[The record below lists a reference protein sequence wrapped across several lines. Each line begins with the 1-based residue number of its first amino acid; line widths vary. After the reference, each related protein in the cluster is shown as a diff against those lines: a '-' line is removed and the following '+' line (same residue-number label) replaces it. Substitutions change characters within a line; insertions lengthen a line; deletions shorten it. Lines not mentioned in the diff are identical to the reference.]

1 MAVNRPWRTVLGQ
14 TLATPAGAQDAGRT
28 RYLSLIERK
37 TALRIYLIAA
47 VAALVLWGCELSTR
61 VIAPHDRWAQPGL
74 ALLMLWLYRTLDRQ
88 PDTLVATQRV
98 AAGGLGVYFMIS
110 TLSAL
115 FFNRQAVSPYWVAN
129 NFQWMPVVS
138 LLLHLTFPWR
148 WAVRL
153 SLGMLAMVALPAM
166 WLEATSTDAAWS
178 GVMQSLVING
188 VLMQITFLVSLI
200 SVDRLKHGIGL
211 IVAGHKDGPSDARQ
225 ALEMWVKD
233 RTDELARARDA
244 AESASRAK
252 SRFLAV
258 MSHELRTPLHAM
270 LVSADLLADKGH
282 LPDGDQRDAR
292 LLQTIQTSGQHLL
305 TLIDQV
311 LELSRIEAGKVEAV
325 EQAMDLHVIVQKAC
339 NAVKPMAEL
348 KGLKLLVG
356 VPDDLPATRMGDE
369 LRLTQVLINLLA
381 NAIKF
386 TTHGH
391 VSLTLRRIPQADAG
405 EDWLRMSVIDTG
417 QGMSEADQSK
427 VFDAFYQADSRS
439 DRQHG
444 GAGLGLTITQELVNL
459 MKGRLHLKSQHGH
472 GTRIDVELPLP
483 ILQDTKAV
491 PLRTN
496 ERAHDLGGQ
505 LVLIVDDDD
514 VSRMLATEVLL
525 GAGARVKEI
534 TNGPDALA
542 YLREDRPS
550 VVLMDWRMPGM
561 DGLETTRRLRQG
573 EGGERS
579 RDVPVIGLTA
589 NAFEEDRHSCLSA
602 GMNNVLTKPVNRQ
615 ELLDEL
621 SHWMQLEPASAPLT
635 PLAPA
640 APSAA

>member
-1 MAVNRPWRTVLGQ
+1 MAVNRLWRAALGQ
-14 TLATPAGAQDAGRT
+14 SLATSAAPNEAGHT

-47 VAALVLWGCELSTR
+47 VAALVLWGCELYTQL
-61 VIAPHDRWAQPGL
+61 IAPHDRWAQPAL
-74 ALLMLWLYRTLDRQ
+74 ALLMLWLYRTLERN
-88 PDTLVATQRV
+88 PDTLVATQRI
-98 AAGGLGVYFMIS
+98 AAGGLGGYFMVS

-115 FFNRQAVSPYWVAN
+115 FFNRQTVSPYWVAN

-153 SLGMLAMVALPAM
+153 SLGMLAMVALPAV
-166 WLEATSTDAAWS
+166 WLELATTDRAWS

-188 VLMQITFLVSLI
+188 VLMQITFLVSLV

-211 IVAGHKDGPSDARQ
+211 IVSGHKDGPSDARQ

-282 LPDGDQRDAR
+282 LPTDAQRDAR

-325 EQAMDLHVIVQKAC
+325 EQPMDLHAIVQKAC

-348 KGLKLLVG
+348 KGIKLLVG

-386 TTHGH
+386 TTQGH
-391 VSLTLRRIPQADAG
+391 VSLTLRRLPQADAG
-405 EDWLRMSVIDTG
+405 EDWLRLSVIDTG

-427 VFDAFYQADSRS
+427 VFEAFYQADSSS

-459 MKGRLHLKSQHGH
+459 MNGKLSLKSQPGH
-472 GTRIDVELPLP
+472 GTRMDVDLPLP
-483 ILQDTKAV
+483 VLQDTKV
-491 PLRTN
+491 TPIRPQGVT
-496 ERAHDLGGQ
+496 HDLQGQ

-514 VSRMLATEVLL
+514 VSRMLATEMLL

-534 TNGPDALA
+534 DNGPDALV
-542 YLREDRPS
+542 YLRSHKPAA
-550 VVLMDWRMPGM
+550 VLMDWRMPGM

-573 EGGERS
+573 EAGELS
-579 RDVPVIGLTA
+579 REVAVIGLTA
-589 NAFEEDRHSCLSA
+589 NAFDEDRHSCLSA
-602 GMNNVLTKPVNRQ
+602 GMNNVLTKPVDRQ
-615 ELLDEL
+615 QLLDEL
-621 SHWMQLEPASAPLT
+621 THWMQQ
-635 PLAPA
+635 
-640 APSAA
+640 APSWSERGTKASSAA

>member
-1 MAVNRPWRTVLGQ
+1 MALNRLWRAALGQ
-14 TLATPAGAQDAGRT
+14 PLATSAASNDEGPT

-47 VAALVLWGCELSTR
+47 IATLVLWGCELYTH
-61 VIAPHDRWAQPGL
+61 VIAPHDRWAQPAL
-74 ALLMLWLYRTLDRQ
+74 ALLMLWLYRTLERN
-88 PDTLVATQRV
+88 PDTLVATQRI
-98 AAGGLGVYFMIS
+98 AAGGLGAYFMAS

-115 FFNRQAVSPYWVAN
+115 FFNRQTVSPYWVAN

-153 SLGMLAMVALPAM
+153 SLGMLAMVALPAI
-166 WLEATSTDAAWS
+166 WLELASTDRAWS
-178 GVMQSLVING
+178 GVMLSLVING

-211 IVAGHKDGPSDARQ
+211 IVSGHKDGPSDARQ
-225 ALEMWVKD
+225 ALEMWVQD
-233 RTDELARARDA
+233 RTEELARARDA

-282 LPDGDQRDAR
+282 RPPDSRRDGR

-311 LELSRIEAGKVEAV
+311 LELSRIEAGKVEAI
-325 EQAMDLHVIVQKAC
+325 EQPMDLNAIVQKAC

-386 TTHGH
+386 TTQGH
-391 VSLTLRRIPQADAG
+391 VSLTLRRLPQANAG
-405 EDWLRMSVIDTG
+405 EDWLRMSIIDTG

-427 VFDAFYQADSRS
+427 VFEAFYQADNSS
-439 DRQHG
+439 GRQHG
-444 GAGLGLTITQELVNL
+444 GAGLGLTITQELVKL
-459 MKGRLHLKSQHGH
+459 MKGKLNLKSQAGH
-472 GTRIDVELPLP
+472 GTRIDVDLPLP
-483 ILQDTKAV
+483 ILQDTRISLIRTKGAV
-491 PLRTN
+491 
-496 ERAHDLGGQ
+496 HDLQGQ

-514 VSRMLATEVLL
+514 VSRMLATEMLL

-534 TNGPDALA
+534 DNGPDALV
-542 YLREDRPS
+542 YLRSHRPAA
-550 VVLMDWRMPGM
+550 VLMDWRMPGM
-561 DGLETTRRLRQG
+561 DGLETTRRLRLG
-573 EGGERS
+573 ESGELS
-579 RDVPVIGLTA
+579 RDVPIVGLTA
-589 NAFEEDRHSCLSA
+589 NAFDEDRQSCLSA

-615 ELLDEL
+615 QLLEELT
-621 SHWMQLEPASAPLT
+621 HWMLQVPASHANYPKVS
-635 PLAPA
+635 
-640 APSAA
+640 SAA

>member
-1 MAVNRPWRTVLGQ
+1 MGQ
-14 TLATPAGAQDAGRT
+14 SLATSASPNEAGHT

-47 VAALVLWGCELSTR
+47 VAALVLWGCELYTQL
-61 VIAPHDRWAQPGL
+61 IAPHDRWAQPAL
-74 ALLMLWLYRTLDRQ
+74 ALLMLWLYRTLERN
-88 PDTLVATQRV
+88 PDTLVATQRI
-98 AAGGLGVYFMIS
+98 AAGGLGMYFMVS

-115 FFNRQAVSPYWVAN
+115 FFNRQTVSPYWVAN

-153 SLGMLAMVALPAM
+153 SLGMLAMVALPAI
-166 WLEATSTDAAWS
+166 WLELATTDRAWS

-211 IVAGHKDGPSDARQ
+211 IVSGHKDGPSDARQ

-282 LPDGDQRDAR
+282 LPADAQRDAR
-292 LLQTIQTSGQHLL
+292 LLHTIQTSGQHLL

-325 EQAMDLHVIVQKAC
+325 EQPMDLHAIVQKAC

-348 KGLKLLVG
+348 KGIKLLVG

-391 VSLTLRRIPQADAG
+391 VSLTLRRLPQADAG

-417 QGMSEADQSK
+417 QGMSEADQSR
-427 VFDAFYQADSRS
+427 VFEAFYQADSSS

-459 MKGRLHLKSQHGH
+459 MKGKLSLKSQPGH
-472 GTRIDVELPLP
+472 GTRMDVDLPLP
-483 ILQDTKAV
+483 ILQDTKV
-491 PLRTN
+491 PPLRPQGVT
-496 ERAHDLGGQ
+496 HDLQGQ

-514 VSRMLATEVLL
+514 VSRMLATEMLL

-534 TNGPDALA
+534 DNGPDALV
-542 YLREDRPS
+542 YLRSHRPAA
-550 VVLMDWRMPGM
+550 VLMDWRMPGM

-573 EGGERS
+573 EAGELS
-579 RDVPVIGLTA
+579 RDVAVIGLTA
-589 NAFEEDRHSCLSA
+589 NAFDEDRHSCLSA
-602 GMNNVLTKPVNRQ
+602 GMNNVLTKPVDRQ
-615 ELLDEL
+615 QLLDEL
-621 SHWMQLEPASAPLT
+621 TRWMQQ
-635 PLAPA
+635 APA
-640 APSAA
+640 WSGRAAKTSSAA

>member
-1 MAVNRPWRTVLGQ
+1 MAVNRLWRAALGQ
-14 TLATPAGAQDAGRT
+14 SLATSASPNEAGHT

-47 VAALVLWGCELSTR
+47 VAALVLWGCELYTQL
-61 VIAPHDRWAQPGL
+61 IAPHDRWAQPAL
-74 ALLMLWLYRTLDRQ
+74 ALLMLWLYRTLERN
-88 PDTLVATQRV
+88 PDTLVATQRI
-98 AAGGLGVYFMIS
+98 AAGGLGMYFMVS

-115 FFNRQAVSPYWVAN
+115 FFNRQTVSPYWVAN

-153 SLGMLAMVALPAM
+153 SLGMLAMVALPAI
-166 WLEATSTDAAWS
+166 WLELATTDRAWS

-211 IVAGHKDGPSDARQ
+211 IVSGHKDGPSDARQ

-282 LPDGDQRDAR
+282 LPADAQRDAR
-292 LLQTIQTSGQHLL
+292 LLHTIQTSGQHLL

-325 EQAMDLHVIVQKAC
+325 EQPMDLHAIVQKAC

-348 KGLKLLVG
+348 KGIKLLVG

-391 VSLTLRRIPQADAG
+391 VSLTLRRLPQADAG

-417 QGMSEADQSK
+417 QGMSEADQSR
-427 VFDAFYQADSRS
+427 VFEAFYQADSSS

-459 MKGRLHLKSQHGH
+459 MKGKLSLKSQPGH
-472 GTRIDVELPLP
+472 GTRMDVDLPLP
-483 ILQDTKAV
+483 ILQDTKV
-491 PLRTN
+491 PPLRPQGVT
-496 ERAHDLGGQ
+496 HDLQGQ

-514 VSRMLATEVLL
+514 VSRMLATEMLL

-534 TNGPDALA
+534 DNGPDALV
-542 YLREDRPS
+542 YLRSHRPAA
-550 VVLMDWRMPGM
+550 VLMDWRMPGM

-573 EGGERS
+573 EAGELS
-579 RDVPVIGLTA
+579 RDVAVIGLTA
-589 NAFEEDRHSCLSA
+589 NAFDEDRHSCLSA
-602 GMNNVLTKPVNRQ
+602 GMNNVLTKPVDRQ
-615 ELLDEL
+615 QLLDEL
-621 SHWMQLEPASAPLT
+621 TRWMQQ
-635 PLAPA
+635 APA
-640 APSAA
+640 WSGRAAKTSSAA

>member
-1 MAVNRPWRTVLGQ
+1 MAVNRLWRAALGHP
-14 TLATPAGAQDAGRT
+14 LATSAAPNDAGHT

-47 VAALVLWGCELSTR
+47 VAALVLWGCELYTQL
-61 VIAPHDRWAQPGL
+61 IAPHDRWAQPGL
-74 ALLMLWLYRTLDRQ
+74 ALLMLWLYRTLERN
-88 PDTLVATQRV
+88 PDTLVATQRI
-98 AAGGLGVYFMIS
+98 AAGGLGVYFMVS

-115 FFNRQAVSPYWVAN
+115 FFNRQTVSPYWVAN

-153 SLGMLAMVALPAM
+153 SLGMLAMIALPAI
-166 WLEATSTDAAWS
+166 WLELASTDTAWS

-188 VLMQITFLVSLI
+188 VLMQITFLVSLV

-211 IVAGHKDGPSDARQ
+211 IVSGHKDGPSDARQ

-244 AESASRAK
+244 AEAASRAK

-282 LPDGDQRDAR
+282 LPADGQRDAR
-292 LLQTIQTSGQHLL
+292 LLHTIQTSGQHLL

-325 EQAMDLHVIVQKAC
+325 EQPMDLHAIVQKAC

-348 KGLKLLVG
+348 KGIKLLVG

-391 VSLTLRRIPQADAG
+391 VSLTLRRLPQADAG

-427 VFDAFYQADSRS
+427 VFEAFYQADSRS

-444 GAGLGLTITQELVNL
+444 GAGLGLTITQELVKL
-459 MKGRLHLKSQHGH
+459 MKGQLSLKSQPGH
-472 GTRIDVELPLP
+472 GTRIDVDLPLP
-483 ILQDTKAV
+483 ILQDTKV
-491 PLRTN
+491 TPI
-496 ERAHDLGGQ
+496 RAQGVVHDLQGQ

-514 VSRMLATEVLL
+514 VSRMLAAEMLL

-534 TNGPDALA
+534 DNGPDALA
-542 YLREDRPS
+542 FLRGHKPAA
-550 VVLMDWRMPGM
+550 VLMDWRMPGM

-573 EGGERS
+573 EAGELS
-579 RDVPVIGLTA
+579 RDVVIVGLTA

-602 GMNNVLTKPVNRQ
+602 GMNNVMTKPVDRQ
-615 ELLDEL
+615 QLLDEL
-621 SHWMQLEPASAPLT
+621 THWMQQDPACALPGPKAS
-635 PLAPA
+635 
-640 APSAA
+640 SAA